1 MSKIFGKINESA
13 DLSSEDKEIEALVD
27 KYLPEVEKELKE
39 IDDRRRITKDDKE
52 MMYDWIADHIEDGD
66 VDSEAL
72 MEYMFEKVLDDGLTD
87 EEREREESDWW
98 SEETA
103 DDDDKWDHSYDKVDD
118 ENEVDESET
127 AEKGGGEDADGKD
140 VKKTLKDVRK
150 VLKEALKK
158 VNKALVKSVAKSKK
172 SEDKEEDEDL
182 DAKDGDKADDGKK
195 DVEDVGKK
203 KADKAKKEEKGEK
216 DVVDFDKIVGKDGV
230 SKDADSKNGD
240 IDDVFSDDGETDKEK
255 HGLIDEGEGERTVSD
270 VCQELS
276 NLHKKSERLV
286 EEMAECKGGEECQ
299 KVRRKIARNL
309 KKVSNK
315 IARLNSELRELCT
328 GEDE

>member
-27 KYLPEVEKELKE
+27 KYLPDVEKELKE
-39 IDDRRRITKDDKE
+39 LDDRRRITKDDKE

-103 DDDDKWDHSYDKVDD
+103 DDDDKWDHSYDKKDG
-118 ENEVDESET
+118 ENEVGESET
-127 AEKGGGEDADGKD
+127 VENDGGDDADGKD

-150 VLKEALKK
+150 ALKDALKK
-158 VNKALVKSVAKSKK
+158 VNKALAKSVVKSKK
-172 SEDKEEDEDL
+172 AEDKEEDDDL
-182 DAKDGDKADDGKK
+182 DAKDGDDGDADKKDDGDDGEKK
-195 DVEDVGKK
+195 TT
-203 KADKAKKEEKGEK
+203 KAKKDEK
-216 DVVDFDKIVGKDGV
+216 DVVDFDKIVGKVDDA
-230 SKDADSKNGD
+230 KDADSKKDGL
-240 IDDVFSDDGETDKEK
+240 DDVFSDDGETDKEK
-255 HGLIDEGEGERTVSD
+255 HGLIDEGEDERTVSD

-286 EEMAECKGGEECQ
+286 EEMADCKDGEECR
-299 KVRRKIARNL
+299 KVRRKIAR
-309 KKVSNK
+309 KMKMVSNK
-315 IARLNSELRELCT
+315 IARLNSELKELCS